1 MKEIGLKFFKTM
13 KTKLTVLCLFLCT
26 AIFAQD
32 RIMIDQVVAVVGN
45 RIVRHSD
52 VETQINQMRMQGETV
67 SDCAYCE
74 ILEQLMIDRLFQ
86 HQADLDSI
94 IIPDAQIE
102 EDLDRRIRFFI
113 QQIGSRERL
122 EEFYGMPVIAI
133 KEEFRDLVRAQMI
146 SREMEATITRDVRV
160 TPSEVRVFFENMH
173 EDSVPL
179 IPAQFEIYQI
189 TRTPDVSRE
198 EREEITNRLTGF
210 RTRILQGER
219 FATLATMFSECPSSR
234 QGGELGFFGR
244 GEMHPEFEATAF
256 SLRDGEVSQIIE
268 TPFGMHIVQLIE
280 RRGENVNVRHLLIR
294 PQPNVEDL
302 DRERVF
308 LDSVATLIRDEV
320 YTFQE
325 AARIFS
331 QDPSGRVGG
340 LFVSPFTGNSRVA
353 AEEMEQGM
361 FFIIDAFE
369 EGQISN
375 AAFFTAE
382 QNEQGVRILMLNRR
396 FPPHRANLEQNYDV
410 IKAMAEAEARQ
421 ERMAEWLDQRLRTQY
436 IRLNARARTCTFE
449 LNWGQ

>member
-1 MKEIGLKFFKTM
+1 M
-13 KTKLTVLCLFLCT
+13 KTKLTVLFLFLCT

-32 RIMIDQVVAVVGN
+32 RIMIDQVIAVVGN
-45 RIVRHSD
+45 RIVKHSD
-52 VETQINQMRMQGETV
+52 VETQISQMRMQGETV
-67 SDCAYCE
+67 SDCSYCE

-94 IIPDAQIE
+94 IIPDALIE

-133 KEEFRDLVRAQMI
+133 KEEFRDLVRAQMTA
-146 SREMEATITRDVRV
+146 REMEATITRDVRV
-160 TPSEVRVFFENMH
+160 TPSEVRLFFENMP
-173 EDSVPL
+173 EDSIPL

-189 TRTPDVSRE
+189 TRTPEISRE
-198 EREEITNRLTGF
+198 EREQITNRLTGF
-210 RTRILQGER
+210 RNRILQGER

-268 TPFGMHIVQLIE
+268 TAFGLHIVQLIE
-280 RRGENVNVRHLLIR
+280 RRGENVNVRHLLLV
-294 PQPNVEDL
+294 PQPNIEDL

-308 LDSVATLIRDEV
+308 LDSIATLIRDET

-340 LFVSPFTGNSRVA
+340 LFVSPFTGNSRVT

-361 FFIIDAFE
+361 FFIVDAFE
-369 EGQISN
+369 EGQVSN
-375 AAFFTAE
+375 ATFFTTD

-396 FPPHRANLEQNYDV
+396 FAPHRANLEQNYDV
-410 IKAMAEAEARQ
+410 IKGMAEAEARQ
-421 ERMAEWLDQRLRTQY
+421 ERMAEWLAQRLRTQY

>member
-1 MKEIGLKFFKTM
+1 M

-32 RIMIDQVVAVVGN
+32 RIMIDQVIAVVGN
-45 RIVRHSD
+45 RIVKHSD
-52 VETQINQMRMQGETV
+52 VETQINQMRMQGENV
-67 SDCAYCE
+67 SDCSYCE
-74 ILEQLMIDRLFQ
+74 VLEQLMIDRLFQ

-94 IIPDAQIE
+94 IIPDALIE

-160 TPSEVRVFFENMH
+160 TPSEVRTFFENMH
-173 EDSVPL
+173 EDSIPL
-179 IPAQFEIYQI
+179 IPAQFEVYQI
-189 TRTPDVSRE
+189 TRTPEISRE
-198 EREEITNRLTGF
+198 ERADINNRLTGF
-210 RTRILQGER
+210 RSRILQGER

-268 TPFGMHIVQLIE
+268 TPFGLHIVQLIE
-280 RRGENVNVRHLLIR
+280 RRGENVNVRHLLLR

-308 LDSVATLIRDEV
+308 LDSIATLIRDEV

-325 AARIFS
+325 AARLFS

-340 LFVSPFTGNSRVA
+340 LFVSPFSGNSRVT

-375 AAFFTAE
+375 AAFFTTD
-382 QNEQGVRILMLNRR
+382 QNEQGVRVLMLNRR
-396 FPPHRANLEQNYDV
+396 FAPHRANLEQNYDV
-410 IKAMAEAEARQ
+410 IKNMAEAEARQ
-421 ERMAEWLDQRLRTQY
+421 ERMSEWLEQRLRTQY

>member
-1 MKEIGLKFFKTM
+1 M

-32 RIMIDQVVAVVGN
+32 RIMIDQVIAVVGN
-45 RIVRHSD
+45 RIVKHSD
-52 VETQINQMRMQGETV
+52 VETQLNQMRMQGENV

-94 IIPDAQIE
+94 IIPDALIE

-133 KEEFRDLVRAQMI
+133 KEEFRDLVRAQMTA
-146 SREMEATITRDVRV
+146 REMEATITRDVRV
-160 TPSEVRVFFENMH
+160 TPSEVRLFFESMH
-173 EDSVPL
+173 EDSIPL

-189 TRTPDVSRE
+189 IRTPEVSRE
-198 EREEITNRLTGF
+198 EREEVSNRLTGF
-210 RTRILQGER
+210 RSRILQGER

-280 RRGENVNVRHLLIR
+280 RRGENVNVRHLLLR

-308 LDSVATLIRDEV
+308 LDSIATLVRDSV

-340 LFVSPFTGNSRVA
+340 LFVSPMTGNSRVA

-361 FFIIDAFE
+361 FFIVDAFE

-396 FPPHRANLEQNYDV
+396 FAPHRANLEQNYDV
-410 IKAMAEAEARQ
+410 IKNMAEAEARQ
-421 ERMAEWLDQRLRTQY
+421 ERMAEWLEQRLRTQY
-436 IRLNARARTCTFE
+436 IRLNARARTCTFD